1 MKTMIS
7 TASKPNRLSRSRH
20 PHRQSWKWGGAGR
33 LVSLVLLLTFFLQYT
48 LPVLA
53 QGESEVVV
61 ARGLYSPELLI
72 ENLPVGSKTER
83 PSVLERIDTP
93 FSSKTLVQGNLLVGT
108 ESAILQLDSKAT
120 SAQLFASVAAKGLR
134 FSRLSSSPFVLT
146 EAALLQLS
154 DLSTD
159 ASQPLKVL
167 PAAQSMVS
175 LGAIGAEK
183 TELLAVV
190 RDGNLHIVHPI
201 DGVEQSC
208 LMSPVSSSCQ
218 IPLEQQLAKFWQRL
232 RRPISYSG
240 CN

>member
-1 MKTMIS
+1 MKTMLS
-7 TASKPNRLSRSRH
+7 TSMKSNRSNRSCQS
-20 PHRQSWKWGGAGR
+20 HRQSWKWGGAGR

-93 FSSKTLVQGNLLVGT
+93 FSSKTLVQGNLLVET

-120 SAQLFASVAAKGLR
+120 SAQLFASVAAKELR
-134 FSRLSSSPFVLT
+134 FGALSASPFVLT

-154 DLSTD
+154 DQSID

-167 PAAQSMVS
+167 PTAQSLVS
-175 LGAIGAEK
+175 LRVIGTDK

-190 RDGNLHIVHPI
+190 RNGNLHILHPS
-201 DGVEQSC
+201 DGVEQTIA
-208 LMSPVSSSCQ
+208 LEGTVLPEISSLVFL
-218 IPLEQQLAKFWQRL
+218 PDKT
-232 RRPISYSG
+232 
-240 CN
+240 